1 MYDAR
6 SAYRTATLETAAPAK
21 VLTMLFDRL
30 LLDVDRASSAFAG
43 GDVLGGRSQVQHAQD
58 IVAELMAS
66 LDVAVWEGGQ
76 VLMSVYAY
84 LYSALVDAGV
94 RADAEKLAECRTLVE
109 PLVATWHEAAA
120 LTAAAA
126 PVPAVRVHTAGA
138 GLLGVG

>member
-6 SAYRTATLETAAPAK
+6 SAYRTATLETAAPAT
-21 VLTMLFDRL
+21 VVTMLFDRL
-30 LLDVDRASSAFAG
+30 LLDVDRAGAAFAR
-43 GDVLGGRSQVQHAQD
+43 GDVVGGRSQAQHAQD

-66 LDVAVWEGGQ
+66 LDVAAWEGGPM
-76 VLMSVYAY
+76 LMSVYAY

-109 PLVATWHEAAA
+109 PLAATWHEAVA
-120 LTAAAA
+120 LTAATAPAA
-126 PVPAVRVHTAGA
+126 ATPAPSAGA

>member
-21 VLTMLFDRL
+21 VVTMLFDRL
-30 LLDVDRASSAFAG
+30 LLDVDRASAAFAS
-43 GDVLGGRSQVQHAQD
+43 GDVVGGRSQAQHAQD

-66 LDVAVWEGGQ
+66 LDVAAWEGGQ

-84 LYSALVDAGV
+84 LYSSLVDAGA
-94 RADAEKLAECRTLVE
+94 RGDAEKLAECRTLVE

-126 PVPAVRVHTAGA
+126 PAPVVPTQAVGS